1 MKNKV
6 PRYSIIITDFGK
18 IARPSKKKYLI
29 TEIKQINKVPIETT

>member
-18 IARPSKKKYLI
+18 ITRPSKKRYLI
-29 TEIKQINKVPIETT
+29 KEIKKINKVPTETT